1 MTFFVSY
8 YATMYEKRTKFA
20 EIMNKQTGLD
30 SEETGLNKLQE
41 PTYIYSASGL
51 QWFLPL

>member
-20 EIMNKQTGLD
+20 EILNKQTGLH
-30 SEETGLNKLQE
+30 S
-41 PTYIYSASGL
+41 
-51 QWFLPL
+51 